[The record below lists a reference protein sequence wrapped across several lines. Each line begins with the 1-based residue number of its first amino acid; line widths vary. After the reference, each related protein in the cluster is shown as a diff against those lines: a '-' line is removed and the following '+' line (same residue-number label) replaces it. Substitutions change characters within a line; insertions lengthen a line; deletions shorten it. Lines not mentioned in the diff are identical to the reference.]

1 MIRLCPFNFAHKV
14 VVNVNLLNTLAAAFV
29 HLMYHDLL
37 DEGVQHIAGQIFEA
51 EIAFHQRKE
60 AADIRCLILFL

>member
-1 MIRLCPFNFAHKV
+1 
-14 VVNVNLLNTLAAAFV
+14 
-29 HLMYHDLL
+29 MYHDLL